1 MWALALGFLI
11 GVIFSIALAV
21 LLASG
26 VVNRAVASFTLL
38 EDETALLDEFAHLR

>member
-11 GVIFSIALAV
+11 GVVFSIALAV

-26 VVNRAVASFTLL
+26 MVSRAVASFTLL
-38 EDETALLDEFAHLR
+38 DDDSALVDEFAHLR